1 MRREWGRWH
10 LLGAL
15 AAVVALLVFARA
27 IDAPLRL
34 REALVLVPATGPWGP
49 LLFIGLY
56 IATSLLFLP
65 GWMLTLGAGFVF
77 GVAKGMVTVS
87 IGATLG
93 AASAFLVGR
102 YLARDAVARR
112 LEAFPSFRAIDEAV
126 ARDGW
131 KIVGLARLSPLFPFN
146 IMNYAFGLTRIPFR
160 HYVLASWVGMLPGTF
175 VYVYLGSIA
184 GDLAALGQFQR
195 PHGPMELGFYALGL
209 AATVAATVLVT
220 RVARAALAKRLD
232 D

>member
-1 MRREWGRWH
+1 M
-10 LLGAL
+10 
-15 AAVVALLVFARA
+15 
-27 IDAPLRL
+27 
-34 REALVLVPATGPWGP
+34 VPAMGPWGP

-77 GVAKGMVTVS
+77 GIAKGMVTVS

-102 YLARDAVARR
+102 YLARDAVAHR
-112 LEAFPSFRAIDEAV
+112 LEAFPRFRAIDEAV

-146 IMNYAFGLTRIPFR
+146 VMNYAFGLTRIPFG
-160 HYVLASWVGMLPGTF
+160 HYVLASWVGMLPGTL

-184 GDLAALGQFQR
+184 GDLATLGQFN
-195 PHGPMELGFYALGL
+195 GPRGAMEWTFYAVGL
-209 AATVAATVLVT
+209 AATVVVTVFVT
-220 RVARAALAKRLD
+220 RLARAALARRLD

>member
-1 MRREWGRWH
+1 LRSGQGWR
-10 LLGAL
+10 LLFAL
-15 AAVVALLVFARA
+15 AAILAVVVLARA
-27 IDAPLRL
+27 LDLPSRLLDAL
-34 REALVLVPATGPWGP
+34 AMVPGMGPWGP

-77 GVAKGMVTVS
+77 GIAKGMVTVS

-131 KIVGLARLSPLFPFN
+131 KIVGLARMSPLFPFN
-146 IMNYAFGLTRIPFR
+146 VMNYAFGLTRIPFG
-160 HYVLASWVGMLPGTF
+160 HYVLASWIGMLPGTF
-175 VYVYLGSIA
+175 VYVYFGSIA
-184 GDLAALGQFQR
+184 GDLATLGQFNGPR
-195 PHGPMELGFYALGL
+195 GPMEWAFYAIGL
-209 AATVAATVLVT
+209 AATVVVTVFVT
-220 RVARAALAKRLD
+220 RLARAALARHID